1 MLNALLRRALSRYD
15 RLVYGGIPTTAAQ
28 LPADDA
34 QLPPAPVPP
43 EWVRQGTP
51 RASAQMLTRSPDGG
65 LVTGV
70 WECTPGRFRWYFA
83 CDEVVV
89 ILRGTGTVRIG
100 AVEHALVPGA
110 SVYFPI
116 GTDSEWKIHTT
127 LRKHF
132 THRFPTPLAQ
142 RWLSPDE
149 QA

>member
-15 RLVYGGIPTTAAQ
+15 RMVFGGVPATAAR
-28 LPADDA
+28 LPADDTPLPA
-34 QLPPAPVPP
+34 TPLPPG
-43 EWVRQGTP
+43 WVRAGTP
-51 RASAQMLTRSPDGG
+51 EASTQLLTRSPDGG

-89 ILRGTGTVRIG
+89 ILRGTGRLRIG
-100 AVEHALVPGA
+100 SVEHALAPGV

-116 GTDSEWKIHTT
+116 GTDSEWEIHST

-132 THRFPTPLAQ
+132 THRYPTPLAQ
-142 RWLSPDE
+142 RWL
-149 QA
+149 